1 MHAAP
6 PPDNVVT
13 IDLLRHG
20 EPEGGI
26 RYRGTLDDPLSK
38 IGWQQM
44 NHSVNR
50 AWSDGIRWDT
60 VISSPMQRCQ
70 AFAKHASEHWQRPM
84 VVQAGLRELG
94 FGDLEGLTPEQ
105 AWAQYPELLENMWS
119 DPQQHTPPNGESFTV
134 FLQRVKNGLDHIINR
149 YRNQHVLLV
158 VHGGVIRAA
167 LTLLLNIAPKDT
179 FQIQIPFAGL
189 SRIQVFSDNESE
201 RHCSLTFLN
210 RYTGDTEK

>member
-6 PPDNVVT
+6 TSQDTIT

-20 EPEGGI
+20 EPQGGI
-26 RYRGTLDDPLSK
+26 RYRGSMDDPLSEK
-38 IGWQQM
+38 GWQQM
-44 NHSVNR
+44 GESVNQAR
-50 AWSDGIRWDT
+50 AEDAQWDSI
-60 VISSPMQRCQ
+60 ISSPMQRCQ
-70 AFAKHASEHWQRPM
+70 EFAQHASNHWQCTF

-105 AWAQYPELLENMWS
+105 AWAQYPKLLENMWAA
-119 DPQQHTPPNGESFTV
+119 PENHTPPNGEPFNV

-149 YRNQHVLLV
+149 YRNQRILLV

-179 FQIQIPFAGL
+179 FQIQIPFAGM
-189 SRIQVFSDNESE
+189 SRIQVFTDNDGT
-201 RHCSLTFLN
+201 RHSTLTFLN
-210 RYTGDTEK
+210 RYHGDTVS